1 MTDVLPD
8 DRPPDVAADRTRI
21 EEPVGGRT
29 LIDALADTA
38 AAHADEPAYADKHGR
53 RGGRVLAH
61 PDLGADPRD
70 WPSTSPPRWSESA
83 SQVGDT
89 VAIMA
94 TNRIEHLVGDMG
106 AVHAAATPMS
116 IYNTLSPEQVA
127 FIAGESSPKVAILE
141 STDQLAALG
150 RALDAVG
157 TVVVIDA
164 AQAPDGDRF
173 VDWDD
178 FVARGAAYRPR
189 TPRRSSS
196 ATGTSTPTRRRR
208 SSTRPAPPAT
218 PRAWCSPTTTS
229 STRPSAPW
237 RPPASARPSARSATC
252 PSPTSPS
259 GSSASTARRWS
270 AATCTASATPHEL
283 LATLGE
289 VHPTAFFG
297 VPRVWEKI
305 KTGLSAK
312 LAADPN
318 PDNVKLVQDSM
329 AAALAWVQAQEVGG
343 EMTPEIEAA
352 YDEADAAILG
362 FLKLLLGLDQVTWA
376 GSAAAPMPLEV
387 AKFMAGLGLN
397 VYDVYGMTETCGAVT
412 ANGPGGFRLGT
423 VGRATPGMEVTL
435 GEDNEVL
442 VRGPV
447 ITPGYHRQEQATRN
461 LIDADGWVHTG
472 DIGTLDE
479 EGFFAIVDRKKEL
492 IITSA
497 GKNIAPSNIE
507 NYLKESPIVGHAM
520 AIGDN
525 RSLRRRDPHPRRRGR
540 PGGGAGAGI
549 EFTDLADLSSRP
561 EIRAMAQDAVDKAN
575 ARLSRPEQ
583 VKAWELLPEEWTA
596 ESEELT
602 PTLKLKRRVV
612 NSKYAD
618 VVDRAL
624 RDAPCRGVTFDLQA
638 HRGGAGLWPENTL
651 EAFGRCPRPSAS
663 PRSSSTCT

>member
-1 MTDVLPD
+1 MSDVLTD
-8 DRPPDVAADRTRI
+8 SVHPDVAADRTRI
-21 EEPVGGRT
+21 QEAVAGRT

-38 AAHADEPAYADKHGR
+38 AAHADEPAYSDRHGVAEGESWR
-53 RGGRVLAH
+53 TLTWAQTRETALDVAAALV
-61 PDLGADPRD
+61 GAGV
-70 WPSTSPPRWSESA
+70 
-83 SQVGDT
+83 QVGDT

-116 IYNTLSPEQVA
+116 IYNTLSPEQVS

-141 STDQLAALG
+141 GTDQLERWEG
-150 RALDAVG
+150 ALDAVA
-157 TVVVIDA
+157 TVVVLDA

-173 VDWDD
+173 VTWDD
-178 FVARGAAYRPR
+178 FVARGAAYRHEHAEEIEQRHRDLDPD
-189 TPRRSSS
+189 
-196 ATGTSTPTRRRR
+196 A
-208 SSTRPAPPAT
+208 PAT
-218 PRAWCSPTTTS
+218 ILYTSGTTGNPKGVVLTHHNVLYEAV
-229 STRPSAPW
+229 STMEAAGFGEAQRQISYLPLAHIAERVLGLYGPQVVGGHVHCIGD
-237 RPPASARPSARSATC
+237 PAQ
-252 PSPTSPS
+252 
-259 GSSASTARRWS
+259 
-270 AATCTASATPHEL
+270 L

-343 EMTPEIEAA
+343 TMTPEIQAA

-387 AKFMAGLGLN
+387 AKFMAGLGLI

-525 RSLRRRDPHPRRRGR
+525 RSHVVAILTLDGEVAPVLAQAR
-540 PGGGAGAGI
+540 GI

-618 VVDRAL
+618 VVDRLYA
-624 RDAPCRGVTFDLQA
+624 T
-638 HRGGAGLWPENTL
+638 
-651 EAFGRCPRPSAS
+651 RPAEE
-663 PRSSSTCT
+663 